1 VSFSRSFFEVSA
13 QLIPVLF
20 LAMVVE
26 ERLQPDAEEKA
37 IERVMRS
44 WLLTLLVVGE
54 MIALAVVAGGVNPS
68 KASGSVVACTLLFSV
83 FLLAV
88 PILEKELQHDRSRA
102 ERVAHAG
109 AGLVVILAVLWIVLS
124 IQFS

>member
-1 VSFSRSFFEVSA
+1 MSFSQSFFEVSA

-26 ERLQPDAEEKA
+26 ERFQPDAEEKA
-37 IERVMRS
+37 IERVARS
-44 WLLTLLVVGE
+44 WLLALLVVGE
-54 MIALAVVAGGVNPS
+54 MVALSVVAGGVNAS
-68 KASGSVVACTLLFSV
+68 KACGSVVACTLLFSV

-102 ERVAHAG
+102 ERMAHAA
-109 AGLVVILAVLWIVLS
+109 AGLLVIIAVLWIVLA